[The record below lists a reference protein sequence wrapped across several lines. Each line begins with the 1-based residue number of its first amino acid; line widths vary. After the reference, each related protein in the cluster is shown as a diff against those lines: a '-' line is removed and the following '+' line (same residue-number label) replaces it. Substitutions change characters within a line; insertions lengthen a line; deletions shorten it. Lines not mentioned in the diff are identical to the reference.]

1 MSVLVADDDVEMSS
15 QGMDPIDML
24 TSDLDLTVPSL
35 DVASDGF
42 QERTLQALDELA
54 VTRDALGLIGAGGA
68 DNGNCDGDGNSGGID
83 DDNHGG
89 NASPVK
95 DLDIAHAFDDGV

>member
-54 VTRDALGLIGAGGA
+54 VSRVVQIDRREGNGRVGG
-68 DNGNCDGDGNSGGID
+68 GEER
-83 DDNHGG
+83 
-89 NASPVK
+89 
-95 DLDIAHAFDDGV
+95 